1 MFGWFKKDP
10 EKELEKKYEK
20 LMEEA
25 MQIQRSGDIKAFA
38 AKSAEAEAVA
48 QELEQLRA
56 DKGKA

>member
-25 MQIQRSGDIKAFA
+25 MQIQRSGDIKSFA